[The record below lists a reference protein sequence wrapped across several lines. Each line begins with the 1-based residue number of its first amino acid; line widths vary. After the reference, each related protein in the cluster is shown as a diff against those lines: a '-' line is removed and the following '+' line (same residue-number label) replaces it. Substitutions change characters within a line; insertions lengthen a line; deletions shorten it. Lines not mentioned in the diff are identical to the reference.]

1 MKKIVVCIFACISLI
16 GFVLSYANT
25 SDIYKLSL
33 SLSPEQNTNVVRFLY
48 SHDDNLNN
56 HENDFIEK
64 MIYINDRNNTTIMKV
79 SPIDQTHIN
88 YYAYFKNENVYQ
100 YADLIFTKHEMDR
113 LNQNKYFLITNDQ
126 NRKADLY
133 FPIFANDEK
142 VYVHNLRNYDSID
155 GRYSFIGAKAKD
167 SFLQLKQNFPSLSF
181 ELLSEDEIKI
191 NSNILDAPRIQTF
204 IQLCVM
210 LVIIAIICLLMYYS
224 QIQEKIAIKKM
235 FGYSSINIL
244 LKENRKMIFE
254 VMVVNAF
261 VFIVCFLI
269 SVKQFNM
276 FSTLLIKYLLS
287 FFLSEVIMLF
297 IILVF
302 LFYFFKKVEITN
314 LLKHQFNY
322 KGLLTLN
329 LILRSMIVIF
339 GVSIIGN
346 YFKPMIDDV
355 QAVLSSFHYQQ
366 NIEGYYKADNMQ
378 QFESDTVGYL
388 HVLYNQLNESGGIGV
403 ETHYYGD
410 LDRGHIPYLGVN
422 ANYINKMNIKDNCNK
437 VLHINDNGYYI
448 LVPEIYKNE
457 VNKFIKNEL
466 RSDITWKIKTIKD
479 NQEFFTFDNSIHESG
494 MGYVENPFIV
504 VSDFVN
510 PWFVYGTE
518 KQFDKDEIYKVLVS
532 KGYQATF
539 DIYSVDE
546 TSKEQY
552 QFTINRLKEE
562 ILLISISFMALCAVI
577 SQYVI
582 SYMNAFKK
590 EIMIKK
596 MMGHSLIKRYDRMLL
611 IMTIFYLVIAAYYFV
626 WNRPFIEQIT
636 VFVIF
641 MFECLYSGFLIV
653 ITENKITAVS
663 LKE

>member
-562 ILLISISFMALCAVI
+562 ILLISVSFMALCAGI

-611 IMTIFYLVIAAYYFV
+611 TMIIFYFVIVAYYFV

>member
-302 LFYFFKKVEITN
+302 LFYFLKK
-314 LLKHQFNY
+314 LK
-322 KGLLTLN
+322 
-329 LILRSMIVIF
+329 
-339 GVSIIGN
+339 
-346 YFKPMIDDV
+346 
-355 QAVLSSFHYQQ
+355 
-366 NIEGYYKADNMQ
+366 
-378 QFESDTVGYL
+378 
-388 HVLYNQLNESGGIGV
+388 
-403 ETHYYGD
+403 
-410 LDRGHIPYLGVN
+410 
-422 ANYINKMNIKDNCNK
+422 
-437 VLHINDNGYYI
+437 
-448 LVPEIYKNE
+448 
-457 VNKFIKNEL
+457 
-466 RSDITWKIKTIKD
+466 
-479 NQEFFTFDNSIHESG
+479 
-494 MGYVENPFIV
+494 
-504 VSDFVN
+504 
-510 PWFVYGTE
+510 
-518 KQFDKDEIYKVLVS
+518 
-532 KGYQATF
+532 
-539 DIYSVDE
+539 
-546 TSKEQY
+546 
-552 QFTINRLKEE
+552 
-562 ILLISISFMALCAVI
+562 
-577 SQYVI
+577 
-582 SYMNAFKK
+582 
-590 EIMIKK
+590 
-596 MMGHSLIKRYDRMLL
+596 SLI
-611 IMTIFYLVIAAYYFV
+611 
-626 WNRPFIEQIT
+626 
-636 VFVIF
+636 
-641 MFECLYSGFLIV
+641 C
-653 ITENKITAVS
+653 
-663 LKE
+663 

>member
-479 NQEFFTFDNSIHESG
+479 NQEFFTFDNSIHESA